1 MEAMEEG
8 YLANILCG
16 DGSKD
21 IPVGQVVT
29 LFFFGALIFYD
40 I

>member
-21 IPVGQVVT
+21 IPVGQVV
-29 LFFFGALIFYD
+29 ALSFRCIYFCD